1 MISLRYD
8 NYDNMGLVPN
18 NIKGEAYCS
27 ENVELTEEA
36 IVRRIRTRIH
46 KGQVKGLCTARDVAW
61 TVRIEVA
68 PRKGDDDGWG
78 VMYVYG
84 KGRRIIRTSPLEWV
98 EGQYQGDDPYDIEHR
113 HRHEIRLAAQGL
125 LDMGA
130 EVEAR
135 EEERP
140 VNNPL
145 LDKLYP
151 TGKKTSKW
159 IEIKK
164 SWLLPRYQTKKMS
177 Y

>member
-1 MISLRYD
+1 MINLRYD
-8 NYDNMGLVPN
+8 NWDCMSLVPSGV
-18 NIKGEAYCS
+18 KGEAYYT
-27 ENVELTEEA
+27 ENVEATEEA
-36 IVRRIRTRIH
+36 IVRRIRTRIQ

-68 PRKGDDDGWG
+68 PSRVDDGWK

-84 KGRRIIRTSPLEWV
+84 KGRRIIRTSPLTQI
-98 EGQYQGDDPYDIEHR
+98 EGRYLSDTPDRIEDR
-113 HRHEIRLAAQGL
+113 HRYEIRLAAQGL

-130 EVEAR
+130 EVAMR
-135 EEERP
+135 QEERP

-151 TGKKTSKW
+151 TGKKTYKW

-164 SWLLPRYQTKKMS
+164 SWLLPRYQVKKMS

>member
-1 MISLRYD
+1 
-8 NYDNMGLVPN
+8 
-18 NIKGEAYCS
+18 
-27 ENVELTEEA
+27 
-36 IVRRIRTRIH
+36 
-46 KGQVKGLCTARDVAW
+46 
-61 TVRIEVA
+61 
-68 PRKGDDDGWG
+68 
-78 VMYVYG
+78 MYAYG
-84 KGRRIIRTSPLEWV
+84 KGRRIIRTSPLTQIQ
-98 EGQYQGDDPYDIEHR
+98 GQYQGDDRYDIEDR
-113 HRHEIRLAAQGL
+113 HRYEIRLAAQGL

-151 TGKKTSKW
+151 SGKKLEKW

-164 SWLLPRYQTKKMS
+164 SWLLPRYQVKRMS

>member
-18 NIKGEAYCS
+18 NIKGEAYYT
-27 ENVELTEEA
+27 EDVEATEEA

-68 PRKGDDDGWG
+68 PEDKKGWR
-78 VMYVYG
+78 VMYAYG
-84 KGRRIIRTSPLEWV
+84 KGRRIIRTSPLTQIQ
-98 EGQYQGDDPYDIEHR
+98 GRYQGDDRYDIEDR
-113 HRHEIRLAAQGL
+113 HRYEIRLAAQGL

-151 TGKKTSKW
+151 TGKKLEKW
-159 IEIKK
+159 VEIKK
-164 SWLLPRYQTKKMS
+164 TWLLPRYQVKRMS

>member
-1 MISLRYD
+1 MINLRYD
-8 NYDNMGLVPN
+8 NYDNMGLVPQGV
-18 NIKGEAYCS
+18 KGEAYYT
-27 ENVELTEEA
+27 ENVEATEEA
-36 IVRRIRTRIH
+36 ILRRIRTRIH

-68 PRKGDDDGWG
+68 PSRVDDGWR
-78 VMYVYG
+78 VMYAYG
-84 KGRRIIRTSPLEWV
+84 KGRRIIRTSPLTWV
-98 EGQYQGDDPYDIEHR
+98 EGQYQGDDEYDIEDR
-113 HRHEIRLAAQGL
+113 RRYEIRLAAKGL

-145 LDKLYP
+145 LDRLYP
-151 TGKKTSKW
+151 TGKQLVKW

-164 SWLLPRYQTKKMS
+164 SWLLPRYQVKRMS

>member
-1 MISLRYD
+1 MIKLRYD
-8 NYDNMGLVPN
+8 NYDCMALVPQN
-18 NIKGEAYCS
+18 VKGEAYYS
-27 ENVELTEEA
+27 EDVEATEEA

-46 KGQVKGLCTARDVAW
+46 KGQVKGLSTARGVAW

-68 PRKGDDDGWG
+68 PSKVDDGWK
-78 VMYVYG
+78 VMYAYG
-84 KGRRIIRTSPLEWV
+84 KGRRIIRTSPLTQI
-98 EGQYQGDDPYDIEHR
+98 EGRYQGDDRYDVEDR
-113 HRHEIRLAAQGL
+113 HRYEIRLAAQGQ

-145 LDKLYP
+145 LSNLYP
-151 TGKKTSKW
+151 TGKKLEKW

-164 SWLLPRYQTKKMS
+164 SWLLPRYQVKRMS

>member
-1 MISLRYD
+1 MINLRYD
-8 NYDNMGLVPN
+8 NFDCMQLVPS

-27 ENVELTEEA
+27 ENVEATEEA

-68 PRKGDDDGWG
+68 PSRVDGGWR

-84 KGRRIIRTSPLEWV
+84 KGRRIIRTSPLTWV
-98 EGQYQGDDPYDIEHR
+98 EGQYQGDDKYDIEHR
-113 HRHEIRLAAQGL
+113 HRYEIRLAAQGL

-130 EVEAR
+130 DVKAR

-145 LDKLYP
+145 LDRLYP
-151 TGKKTSKW
+151 TGKQIVKW

-164 SWLLPRYQTKKMS
+164 SWLLPRYQVTKMS

>member
-1 MISLRYD
+1 MINLRYD
-8 NYDNMGLVPN
+8 NYDCMQLVPQDV
-18 NIKGEAYCS
+18 KGEAYCS
-27 ENVELTEEA
+27 ENVEATEEA
-36 IVRRIRTRIH
+36 IVRRIRTRIQ
-46 KGQVKGLCTARDVAW
+46 KGQVKGLCTARGVAW

-68 PRKGDDDGWG
+68 PSEINDGWS

-84 KGRRIIRTSPLEWV
+84 KGRRIIRTSPLTWIP
-98 EGQYQGDDPYDIEHR
+98 GLYQGDDQYDIEDR
-113 HRHEIRLAAQGL
+113 HRYEIRLAAQGL

-130 EVEAR
+130 EVEVR
-135 EEERP
+135 VEERP

-151 TGKKTSKW
+151 TGKKLEKW

-164 SWLLPRYQTKKMS
+164 SWLLPRYQVKKMS

>member
-1 MISLRYD
+1 MINLRYD
-8 NYDNMGLVPN
+8 NWDCMQLVPSN
-18 NIKGEAYCS
+18 VKGEAYYT
-27 ENVELTEEA
+27 ENVEATEEA
-36 IVRRIRTRIH
+36 IVRRIRTRIQ

-68 PRKGDDDGWG
+68 PNRVDEGWR

-84 KGRRIIRTSPLEWV
+84 KGRRIIRTSPLTWV
-98 EGQYQGDDPYDIEHR
+98 EGSYLSDTPDRIEDR
-113 HRHEIRLAAQGL
+113 HRYEIRLAAQGL

-145 LDKLYP
+145 LDRLYP
-151 TGKKTSKW
+151 TGKETYKW

-164 SWLLPRYQTKKMS
+164 SWLLPRYQVKKMS

>member
-1 MISLRYD
+1 MINLRYD
-8 NYDNMGLVPN
+8 NFDCMQLVPQN
-18 NIKGEAYCS
+18 VKGEAYYS
-27 ENVELTEEA
+27 ENVEATEEA
-36 IVRRIRTRIH
+36 IVRRIRTRIQ

-68 PRKGDDDGWG
+68 PSEADGGWR

-84 KGRRIIRTSPLEWV
+84 KGRRIIRTSPLTWV
-98 EGQYQGDDPYDIEHR
+98 EGQYQGDDRYDIEDR
-113 HRHEIRLAAQGL
+113 HRYEIRLAAKGL

-145 LDKLYP
+145 LDRLYP
-151 TGKKTSKW
+151 TGKKLEKW

-164 SWLLPRYQTKKMS
+164 SWLLPRYQVKKMS
-177 Y
+177 A

>member
-1 MISLRYD
+1 MINLRYD
-8 NYDNMGLVPN
+8 NFDCMELVPQDV
-18 NIKGEAYCS
+18 KGEAYGT
-27 ENVELTEEA
+27 ENVEATEEA

-68 PRKGDDDGWG
+68 PSRVDDGWR
-78 VMYVYG
+78 VMYAYG
-84 KGRRIIRTSPLEWV
+84 KGRRIIRTSPLTWV
-98 EGQYQGDDPYDIEHR
+98 EGSYLSDTPCRIEDR
-113 HRHEIRLAAQGL
+113 HRYEIRLAAQGL

-135 EEERP
+135 GEERP

-145 LDKLYP
+145 LNHLYP
-151 TGKKTSKW
+151 TGKKLEKW

-164 SWLLPRYQTKKMS
+164 SWLLPRYQVKKMS
-177 Y
+177 V

>member
-8 NYDNMGLVPN
+8 NFDCTDLVPS

-27 ENVELTEEA
+27 ENIEATEEA
-36 IVRRIRTRIH
+36 IVRRIRTRIQ

-68 PRKGDDDGWG
+68 PSRVDDGWK

-84 KGRRIIRTSPLEWV
+84 KGRRIIRTSPLTQI
-98 EGQYQGDDPYDIEHR
+98 EGRYLSDTPDRIEDR
-113 HRHEIRLAAQGL
+113 HRYEIRLAAQGL

-130 EVEAR
+130 EVAMR
-135 EEERP
+135 QEERP

-151 TGKKTSKW
+151 SGKKTYRW

-164 SWLLPRYQTKKMS
+164 SWLLPRYQAKKMS

>member
-1 MISLRYD
+1 MINLRYD
-8 NYDNMGLVPN
+8 NWDCMSLVPS
-18 NIKGEAYCS
+18 NIKGEAYCA
-27 ENVELTEEA
+27 ENVEATEEA
-36 IVRRIRTRIH
+36 IVRRIRTRIQ
-46 KGQVKGLCTARDVAW
+46 KGQVKGLCTARNVAW

-68 PRKGDDDGWG
+68 PSKVDGGWK

-84 KGRRIIRTSPLEWV
+84 KGRRIIRTSPLTWV
-98 EGQYQGDDPYDIEHR
+98 EGSYLSDTPDRIEDR
-113 HRHEIRLAAQGL
+113 HRCEIRLAAQGL

-145 LDKLYP
+145 LDRLYP
-151 TGKKTSKW
+151 TGKKIYKW

-164 SWLLPRYQTKKMS
+164 SWLLPRYQVKRMS
-177 Y
+177 L

>member
-8 NYDNMGLVPN
+8 NWDCMSLVPS

-27 ENVELTEEA
+27 ENVEATEEA
-36 IVRRIRTRIH
+36 IVRRIRTRIQ

-68 PRKGDDDGWG
+68 PSKADDGWR

-84 KGRRIIRTSPLEWV
+84 KGRRIIRTSPLTWV
-98 EGQYQGDDPYDIEHR
+98 EGWCLSDTPDRIEDR
-113 HRHEIRLAAQGL
+113 HRYEIRLAAQGL

-151 TGKKTSKW
+151 TGKKLEKW

>member
-27 ENVELTEEA
+27 ENVEATEEA
-36 IVRRIRTRIH
+36 IVRRIRTRIQ

-68 PRKGDDDGWG
+68 PEDRKGWR
-78 VMYVYG
+78 VMYAYG
-84 KGRRIIRTSPLEWV
+84 KGRRIIRTSPLTQIQ
-98 EGQYQGDDPYDIEHR
+98 GQYQGDDRYDIEDR
-113 HRHEIRLAAQGL
+113 HRYEIRLAAQGL

-151 TGKKTSKW
+151 SGKKLEKW

-164 SWLLPRYQTKKMS
+164 SWLLPRYQVKRMS

>member
-1 MISLRYD
+1 MINLRYD
-8 NYDNMGLVPN
+8 NWDCMQLVPQDV
-18 NIKGEAYCS
+18 KGEAYYT
-27 ENVELTEEA
+27 ENVEATEEA

-68 PRKGDDDGWG
+68 PSKADDGWK

-84 KGRRIIRTSPLEWV
+84 KGRRIIRTSPLTRIQ
-98 EGQYQGDDPYDIEHR
+98 GQYQGDDRYDVEHR
-113 HRHEIRLAAQGL
+113 HRYEIRLAAQGL

-151 TGKKTSKW
+151 TGRQLVKW

-164 SWLLPRYQTKKMS
+164 SWLLPRYQITKMS

>member
-1 MISLRYD
+1 MINLRYD
-8 NYDNMGLVPN
+8 NYDNMGLVPS

-27 ENVELTEEA
+27 ENVEATEEA
-36 IVRRIRTRIH
+36 ILRRIRTRIH

-68 PRKGDDDGWG
+68 PSEADGGWK
-78 VMYVYG
+78 VMYAYG
-84 KGRRIIRTSPLEWV
+84 KGRRIIRTSPLTWV
-98 EGQYQGDDPYDIEHR
+98 EGQYQGDDEYDIEDR
-113 HRHEIRLAAQGL
+113 RRYEIRLAAKGL

-130 EVEAR
+130 EVKAR

-145 LDKLYP
+145 LDRLYP
-151 TGKKTSKW
+151 TGKQLVKW

-164 SWLLPRYQTKKMS
+164 SWLLPRYQVKRMS

>member
-1 MISLRYD
+1 MINLRYD
-8 NYDNMGLVPN
+8 NFDNMGLVPS
-18 NIKGEAYCS
+18 NIKGEAYYT
-27 ENVELTEEA
+27 ENVEATEEA

-46 KGQVKGLCTARDVAW
+46 KGQVKGLSTGRDVAW

-68 PRKGDDDGWG
+68 PSKVDDGWK
-78 VMYVYG
+78 VMYAYG
-84 KGRRIIRTSPLEWV
+84 KGRRIIRTSPLTWV
-98 EGQYQGDDPYDIEHR
+98 EGQYQGDDRYDIEDR
-113 HRHEIRLAAQGL
+113 HRYEIRLAAQGL

-145 LDKLYP
+145 LNKLYP
-151 TGKKTSKW
+151 TGKKLEKW

-164 SWLLPRYQTKKMS
+164 SWLLPRYQVKRMS